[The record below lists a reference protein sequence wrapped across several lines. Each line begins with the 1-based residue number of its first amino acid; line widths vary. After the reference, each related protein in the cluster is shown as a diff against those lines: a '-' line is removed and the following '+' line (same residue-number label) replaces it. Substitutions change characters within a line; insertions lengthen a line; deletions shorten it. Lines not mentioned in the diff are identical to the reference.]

1 MGGHI
6 GFIVQSKYNRTGV
19 ITCTAELMDNDAVET
34 AAFEIEATAFDS
46 RNIVPTS
53 EGRGNEH

>member
-34 AAFEIEATAFDS
+34 AIFEIEATAFDS

-53 EGRGNEH
+53 KGSGNNN